1 MEYHEIPNDIKVQMF
16 DFDTHFNSLESALG
30 QLKKNMYVKIN
41 ETISRLKKDLYE
53 IRNNLRH
60 RLLVQQ
66 LKINKNSFDI
76 NQSISDIKHLHR
88 SNEVCEVSAFKS
100 KIAKIRKL
108 PPKLTICLRPLSRPI
123 YLLNEFW
130 ERFNEFLDSFITSDV
145 LGYLRETQEAKE
157 LPSKLFL
164 DEPLVIKTITTD

>member
-1 MEYHEIPNDIKVQMF
+1 MF

-30 QLKKNMYVKIN
+30 QLKKKMYVKIN
-41 ETISRLKKDLYE
+41 ETISRLKKYLYE

-66 LKINKNSFDI
+66 LKIDKNSFHI
-76 NQSISDIKHLHR
+76 NQSIFDIKHLHR

-108 PPKLTICLRPLSRPI
+108 PPKLTICLRSLSRPI
-123 YLLNEFW
+123 HLLNEFW
-130 ERFNEFLDSFITSDV
+130 ERFNAFYIRILPVMYSDTQRKLKKPKSSLQNCSWMN
-145 LGYLRETQEAKE
+145 LGSL
-157 LPSKLFL
+157 KL
-164 DEPLVIKTITTD
+164 

>member
-30 QLKKNMYVKIN
+30 QLKKKMYVKIN

-66 LKINKNSFDI
+66 LKIDKNSFDI
-76 NQSISDIKHLHR
+76 NQSIFDIKHLHR
-88 SNEVCEVSAFKS
+88 SNEVCEVSVKLKFN
-100 KIAKIRKL
+100 IAKIRKL
-108 PPKLTICLRPLSRPI
+108 PPKLTICLRSLSRPI
-123 YLLNEFW
+123 HLLNEFW
-130 ERFNEFLDSFITSDV
+130 ERFNAF
-145 LGYLRETQEAKE
+145 
-157 LPSKLFL
+157 
-164 DEPLVIKTITTD
+164 

>member
-1 MEYHEIPNDIKVQMF
+1 MKNLISMEYHEIANDIKVKMF
-16 DFDTHFNSLESALG
+16 DFDTHFKSLASALG

-41 ETISRLKKDLYE
+41 ETISRLKKDLYD

-66 LKINKNSFDI
+66 LKIDKNSFDI

-123 YLLNEFW
+123 HLLNEFW
-130 ERFNEFLDSFITSDV
+130 ERFNAF
-145 LGYLRETQEAKE
+145 
-157 LPSKLFL
+157 
-164 DEPLVIKTITTD
+164 